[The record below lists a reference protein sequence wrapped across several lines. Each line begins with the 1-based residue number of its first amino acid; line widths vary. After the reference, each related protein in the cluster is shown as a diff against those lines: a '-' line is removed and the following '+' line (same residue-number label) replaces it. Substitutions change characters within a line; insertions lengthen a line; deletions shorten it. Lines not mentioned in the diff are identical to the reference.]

1 MSRIEIIKEFVS
13 YCIDTKLN
21 TKQKTSK
28 NKFINAHMLNHAEY
42 YGIKNFE
49 NTKKQI
55 ENILKYNPLTIEKMK
70 QEKIKDLQQ
79 LPF

>member
-49 NTKKQI
+49 NTKNLD
-55 ENILKYNPLTIEKMK
+55 ETTSPVVLGYNHY
-70 QEKIKDLQQ
+70 
-79 LPF
+79 